1 MKEKFLYLFNKMK
14 EMLGFGDPI
23 VTVSMDDAKKLD
35 EFAKAY
41 VNGEEIPVEEQ
52 KEGAVSEEIGKS
64 GVEFVSPTQMAEN
77 AMQKTKNT
85 NTE

>member
-23 VTVSMDDAKKLD
+23 VTVSMEDAKKLD

-41 VNGEEIPVEEQ
+41 VNGEEIPVEE
-52 KEGAVSEEIGKS
+52 EAAAEEIGKS

-77 AMQKTKNT
+77 AMQKT